1 MRVFNRA
8 RTLPDVVRDLFSDSA
23 IVEAM
28 LGLRCTYM
36 INILAEI
43 GCGRGGEAPV
53 ETSLDKTVE
62 VLNHT
67 NIMARLKWID
77 GNCTHE
83 NWQRLWNFVIS
94 TAAYNKPAEF
104 LSQLENNHEFSAKTN
119 ISPDPTDATESPCVG
134 SAAAEVKPRD
144 PGDNE
149 TILSRQ
155 TTYVNDFIGLV
166 GFNLSEQESHSRLTP
181 TQLSLFIKQAEAFV
195 MNEMDD
201 DSVVIG
207 LNNVAAVSTTS
218 ERRTSLKIVAAKEI
232 PKLTIPFTGRVTLR
246 PSATAVPFCNA
257 YGLCF
262 FIDGFS
268 PPNAYETE
276 VTTCLAWLIP
286 VADGDAQPGSTPGM
300 LKVVEKDSTFTFKYK
315 PRSQPIE
322 VKLYSLQSER
332 AMPLGTQLLRDK
344 IEWEAAFK
352 AMHKNAAKM
361 EKAKKLAAKLA
372 QQANGGATASNNQDL
387 IRCKHLLK

>member
-8 RTLPDVVRDLFSDSA
+8 RTLPDVVRDLFSDST

-53 ETSLDKTVE
+53 ETGLDKTVE

-67 NIMARLKWID
+67 NIIARLKWID

-83 NWQRLWNFVIS
+83 KWQRLWNFVIS

-104 LSQLENNHEFSAKTN
+104 LSQLENNHEFSATTN

-166 GFNLSEQESHSRLTP
+166 GFKLSEQESHSRLTP

-232 PKLTIPFTGRVTLR
+232 PKLTMPFTGRITLT
-246 PSATAVPFCNA
+246 PTATAVPFCNA
-257 YGLCF
+257 YGL
-262 FIDGFS
+262 
-268 PPNAYETE
+268 
-276 VTTCLAWLIP
+276 
-286 VADGDAQPGSTPGM
+286 
-300 LKVVEKDSTFTFKYK
+300 
-315 PRSQPIE
+315 
-322 VKLYSLQSER
+322 
-332 AMPLGTQLLRDK
+332 
-344 IEWEAAFK
+344 
-352 AMHKNAAKM
+352 
-361 EKAKKLAAKLA
+361 
-372 QQANGGATASNNQDL
+372 
-387 IRCKHLLK
+387 